1 MNDSLIDVSG
11 LVTVLM
17 MSYWLI
23 DVSGVSN
30 CDDGDLL
37 IDWLVDVSG
46 VLTVTILSYLLICGC
61 IRSSIVLGFWLI
73 YVSGVLWWRYWAID
87 CLVDVSGVLGWR
99 YWAIDWLVDVS
110 GVLWGW

>member
-37 IDWLVDVSG
+37 IDWLLDVSG
-46 VLTVTILSYLLICGC
+46 VIWCWLL
-61 IRSSIVLGFWLI
+61 V
-73 YVSGVLWWRYWAID
+73 
-87 CLVDVSGVLGWR
+87 
-99 YWAIDWLVDVS
+99 
-110 GVLWGW
+110 